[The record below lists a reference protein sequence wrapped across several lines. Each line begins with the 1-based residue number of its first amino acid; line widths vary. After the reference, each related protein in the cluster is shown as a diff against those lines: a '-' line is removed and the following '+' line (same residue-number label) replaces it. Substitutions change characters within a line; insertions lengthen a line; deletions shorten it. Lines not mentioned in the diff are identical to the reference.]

1 MWRFP
6 PCTAALQHSAAACVA
21 MEHSQPYVE
30 QLSVLGVIGEKWGG
44 KGGKSFKTVQFG
56 CAGELCMCALCA
68 YRGRLWSRSIVHVSM
83 IYMVS
88 KSLASTSAVEM

>member
-1 MWRFP
+1 
-6 PCTAALQHSAAACVA
+6 
-21 MEHSQPYVE
+21 
-30 QLSVLGVIGEKWGG
+30 
-44 KGGKSFKTVQFG
+44 
-56 CAGELCMCALCA
+56 MCALCA

>member
-1 MWRFP
+1 MWSSSL
-6 PCTAALQHSAAACVA
+6 CL
-21 MEHSQPYVE
+21 E
-30 QLSVLGVIGEKWGG
+30 LLGKSGGG